1 MGVRVQKSVYVKVRN
16 TLARK
21 MHFCTLVHA
30 VNKDE
35 VAIKIQ
41 KILNFPAKLGSPR
54 PSAESSLVH
63 FGPDE
68 GLTQTVL
75 LALILRY
82 SLSDTFPPTPF

>member
-35 VAIKIQ
+35 VAIRIQ
-41 KILNFPAKLGSPR
+41 KCSQFSCLTRK
-54 PSAESSLVH
+54 SAAFGQVFLTVH
-63 FGPDE
+63 FGPE
-68 GLTQTVL
+68 
-75 LALILRY
+75 
-82 SLSDTFPPTPF
+82 